1 MSLMKTSGHADAI
14 IGATTTYLGDEI
26 PGLKGRRVRIFGVM
40 RGALRS
46 DANVDA
52 NDYLVIDDDELGRLG
67 GVTALDR
74 LDVAHLRANE
84 IASFVHCDPRAIDLE
99 CFATLRR

>member
-1 MSLMKTSGHADAI
+1 
-14 IGATTTYLGDEI
+14 
-26 PGLKGRRVRIFGVM
+26 M

-84 IASFVHCDPRAIDLE
+84 IARLRALRSEGDRPRV
-99 CFATLRR
+99 LRDAEALTTT